1 MKKYLCTLI
10 FITCLPL
17 LIGCGGKSAGNR
29 ESSDYCT
36 IATLKGPSAL
46 GMIKM
51 IDSIKY
57 HDRLY
62 TENGV
67 KKGITIVILNEPLQ
81 VRKMMIDGTADFAIL
96 PMTTAA
102 VLYNKG
108 LDYKLAAVPIWGTF
122 YLCGKD
128 STIKNWSNLRGRRIH
143 LMAKGMTPD
152 VLFRYL
158 LKQNGLDPDKDVKLD
173 YSFPTHTALT
183 SAMAAGRVDI
193 GVLTEPFVSM
203 VLSKNKSLHA
213 LLDLNAEWKKACGT
227 PIAETAFVGNGKFM
241 KNHPELTGKILRI
254 YSKSTDWVN
263 NNPDSAAFL
272 TAKYGILADST
283 VARVAIPR
291 CNLKFV
297 KASEVRKEVNDY
309 LKIFYNMNPDI
320 TGGKIPDEKFY
331 MSADK
336 QLK

>member
-1 MKKYLCTLI
+1 MKKYLYTLI
-10 FITCLPL
+10 FIACLPFL
-17 LIGCGGKSAGNR
+17 VGCSGKSFGNR
-29 ESSDYCT
+29 ESSACT

-51 IDSIKY
+51 IDSIKG
-57 HDRLY
+57 HDGLSSKNIVQ
-62 TENGV
+62 NGI
-67 KKGITIVILNEPLQ
+67 KIDILNEPLQ
-81 VRKMMIDGTADFAIL
+81 VRKMMLDGTADFAIL

-108 LDYKLAAVPIWGTF
+108 LDYKLIAIPIWGTF

-128 STIKNWSNLRGRRIH
+128 TAIKNWSNLKGRRIH

-152 VLFRYL
+152 VLFKYL
-158 LKQNGLDPDKDVKLD
+158 LKMNGLDPDKDVILD

-213 LLDLNAEWKKACGT
+213 LMDLNAEWKKACGT
-227 PIAETAFVGNGKFM
+227 PIAETAFVGSAKFM
-241 KNHPELTGKILRI
+241 KKHPELTEKVLKM
-254 YSKSTDWVN
+254 YSNSTNWVN

-283 VARVAIPR
+283 VARTAIPR
-291 CNLKFV
+291 CNLKV
-297 KASEVRKEVNDY
+297 VRASEVRKDVNDY
-309 LKIFYNMNPDI
+309 LKVFYNMNRDI
-320 TGGKIPDEKFY
+320 TGGKIPDKNFFV
-331 MSADK
+331 K
-336 QLK
+336 